1 MSEKASVIIIGAG
14 PAGLAAAYQL
24 IKLGHPVTLIESTN
38 QVGGMSRSLDMFGQ
52 IVDCG
57 PHRFFTS
64 DKIVNDFFHDIV
76 GDNFTVVNRLT
87 RIYYRNK
94 FFDYPLKIGNVFR
107 NISIFEL
114 THILFSYFWIR
125 IFPNKSVKTFED
137 WVTNKFGEKLFGMFF
152 KSYTEKLWGIS
163 CSQIDAD
170 WASQRIKK
178 LSLWEA
184 LISSIKGNKNNKH
197 KTLVDVFAYPHKGT
211 GAIYNEIARRFEKL
225 GGKILFGQKIERFM
239 EQDSK
244 ITEIITQNGESFK
257 ADWIVS
263 TMPMTSLI
271 QGLSNVPQQILDYTR
286 KLYFRN
292 TTLVYL
298 EINSNQ
304 LFPDNWIYIHSPEVT
319 HGRITNFRNWCPTLT
334 NGKSTSI
341 LCLEIWSFDSDPLWQ
356 KSDEE
361 LSQLAHRELLML
373 NLISNNDLVLNSKVI
388 KIPKCYPVYETGY
401 MENLNP
407 IIDYLNT
414 ISNLK
419 LIGRYGSF
427 KYNNQD
433 HSILM
438 GLLLAKE
445 INTGINQNLWDINTD
460 SDYQESTE
468 FNLSGY
474 S

>member
-1 MSEKASVIIIGAG
+1 MSKESVIIIGAG
-14 PAGLAAAYQL
+14 PAGLTAAYQL

-38 QVGGMSRSLDMFGQ
+38 QVGGMSRSLEMFGQ

-64 DKIVNDFFHDIV
+64 DKIVNDFFHEIV

-87 RIYYRNK
+87 RIYYRNR
-94 FFDYPLKIGNVFR
+94 FFDYPLKIGNVIR

-114 THILFSYFWIR
+114 AHILFSYFWIR
-125 IFPNKSVKTFED
+125 VFPNKSIKTFEE

-163 CSQIDAD
+163 CNQIDAD

-211 GAIYNEIARRFEKL
+211 GAIYNEIAKRFENL
-225 GGKILFGQKIERFM
+225 GGKIIFEQKIETIIK
-239 EQDSK
+239 QDSK
-244 ITEIITQNGESFK
+244 ITEIITQRGESFK

-271 QGLSNVPQQILDYTR
+271 KGLTDVPSEVTEYSQ

-298 EINSNQ
+298 EIDNNE
-304 LFPDNWIYIHSPEVT
+304 LFPDNWIYVHSPEVT

-334 NGKSTSI
+334 NGKNTSI
-341 LCLEIWSFDSDPLWQ
+341 LCLEFWSFDSDTLWQ
-356 KSDEE
+356 KSDEY
-361 LSQLAHRELLML
+361 LSELAHKELLTL
-373 NLISNNDLVLNSKVI
+373 NLISENDRILNSKVI

-445 INTGINQNLWDINTD
+445 IHTGVDQRLWDINTD

>member
-1 MSEKASVIIIGAG
+1 VSKASVIIIGAG
-14 PAGLAAAYQL
+14 PAGLTAAYQL

-64 DKIVNDFFHDIV
+64 DKIVNDFFHEIV

-94 FFDYPLKIGNVFR
+94 FFDYPLKIGNVIG

-163 CSQIDAD
+163 CNQIDAD

-184 LISSIKGNKNNKH
+184 LLSSIKGNKNNKH
-197 KTLVDVFAYPHKGT
+197 KTLVDFFAYPHKGT
-211 GAIYNEIARRFEKL
+211 GAIYNEIAQRFENL
-225 GGKILFGQKIERFM
+225 GGKIIFEQKIETFIK
-239 EQDSK
+239 QDSK
-244 ITEIITQNGESFK
+244 ITEIITQKGESYK

-271 QGLSNVPQQILDYTR
+271 KGLSNVPQEVLDYTQ

-298 EINSNQ
+298 EINNNE
-304 LFPDNWIYIHSPEVT
+304 LFPDNWIYVHSPEVT
-319 HGRITNFRNWCPTLT
+319 HGRITNFRNWCPSLT
-334 NGKSTSI
+334 NGKNTSI
-341 LCLEIWSFDSDPLWQ
+341 LCLEFWSFDSDSLWQ
-356 KSDEE
+356 KSDEY
-361 LSQLAHRELLML
+361 LSELAHKELLTL
-373 NLISNNDLVLNSKVI
+373 NLISENDRVLNSKVI

-414 ISNLK
+414 VSNLK

-445 INTGINQNLWDINTD
+445 IHTGVDQKLWDINTD

>member
-1 MSEKASVIIIGAG
+1 MSKASVIIIGAG
-14 PAGLAAAYQL
+14 PAGLTAAYQL

-38 QVGGMSRSLDMFGQ
+38 QVGGMSRSIDMFGQ

-64 DKIVNDFFHDIV
+64 DKIVNDFFQDIV

-94 FFDYPLKIGNVFR
+94 FFDYPLKIGNVIR

-125 IFPNKSVKTFED
+125 VFPNKSVKTFED
-137 WVTNKFGEKLFGMFF
+137 WVTNKFGKKLFGMFF

-163 CSQIDAD
+163 CNQIDAD

-211 GAIYNEIARRFEKL
+211 GAIYNEIARRFENL
-225 GGKILFGQKIERFM
+225 GGQIIFEQKIETFIN
-239 EQDSK
+239 QDSK
-244 ITEIITQNGESFK
+244 ITEIITQNGDSYK

-271 QGLSNVPQQILDYTR
+271 KGLSNVPQKVLDYTQN
-286 KLYFRN
+286 LYFRN

-298 EINSNQ
+298 EINNNE

-334 NGKSTSI
+334 NGKNTSI
-341 LCLEIWSFDSDPLWQ
+341 LCLEFWSFDSDTLWQ

-361 LSQLAHRELLML
+361 LSDLAHKELLAL
-373 NLISNNDLVLNSKVI
+373 KLISENDRILNSKVI

-414 ISNLK
+414 VSNLK

-445 INTGINQNLWDINTD
+445 IHTGVDQKLWDINTD

>member
-1 MSEKASVIIIGAG
+1 MSKASVIIIGAG
-14 PAGLAAAYQL
+14 PAGLTAAYQL

-64 DKIVNDFFHDIV
+64 DKIVNDFFQDIV

-94 FFDYPLKIGNVFR
+94 FFDYPLKIGNVIR

-125 IFPNKSVKTFED
+125 VFPNKSVKTFED
-137 WVTNKFGEKLFGMFF
+137 WVTNKFGKKLFGMFF

-163 CSQIDAD
+163 CNQIDAD

-211 GAIYNEIARRFEKL
+211 GAIYNEIARRFENL
-225 GGKILFGQKIERFM
+225 GGKIIFEQKIETFIK
-239 EQDSK
+239 QDSK
-244 ITEIITQNGESFK
+244 ITEIITQKGESFK

-271 QGLSNVPQQILDYTR
+271 KGLTDVPAEVSEYSQ

-292 TTLVYL
+292 ITLVYL
-298 EINSNQ
+298 EIDNIE
-304 LFPDNWIYIHSPEVT
+304 LFPDNWIYVHSPEVT

-334 NGKSTSI
+334 NGKNTSI
-341 LCLEIWSFDSDPLWQ
+341 LCLEFWSFDSDTLWQ
-356 KSDEE
+356 KSDEYLAE
-361 LSQLAHRELLML
+361 LAHKELLTL
-373 NLISNNDLVLNSKVI
+373 KLISENDRLLNSKVI
-388 KIPKCYPVYETGY
+388 KIPKCYPVYETNY
-401 MENLNP
+401 MQNLNP

-414 ISNLK
+414 VSNLK

-445 INTGINQNLWDINTD
+445 INTGVDQRLWDINTD

>member
-14 PAGLAAAYQL
+14 PAGLTAAYQL

-64 DKIVNDFFHDIV
+64 DKIVNDFFHEIV

-94 FFDYPLKIGNVFR
+94 FFDYPLKIGNVIR

-114 THILFSYFWIR
+114 SHILFSYFWIR

-163 CSQIDAD
+163 CNQIDAD

-239 EQDSK
+239 ELDSK

-257 ADWIVS
+257 ADWFVS

-341 LCLEIWSFDSDPLWQ
+341 LCLEFWSFDSDLLWQ

-373 NLISNNDLVLNSKVI
+373 NLISN
-388 KIPKCYPVYETGY
+388 
-401 MENLNP
+401 
-407 IIDYLNT
+407 
-414 ISNLK
+414 
-419 LIGRYGSF
+419 
-427 KYNNQD
+427 
-433 HSILM
+433 
-438 GLLLAKE
+438 
-445 INTGINQNLWDINTD
+445 
-460 SDYQESTE
+460 
-468 FNLSGY
+468 
-474 S
+474 

>member
-14 PAGLAAAYQL
+14 PAGLTAAYQL

-64 DKIVNDFFHDIV
+64 DKIVNDFFHEIV
-76 GDNFTVVNRLT
+76 GNNFTVVNRLT

-94 FFDYPLKIGNVFR
+94 FFDYPLKIGNVIR

-125 IFPNKSVKTFED
+125 IFPNKSIKTFED

-152 KSYTEKLWGIS
+152 KSYTEKLWGIN

-211 GAIYNEIARRFEKL
+211 GAIYNEIAHRFEKL
-225 GGKILFGQKIERFM
+225 GGKMLFGQKIERFI

-244 ITEIITQNGESFK
+244 ITEIITQNGESYK

-304 LFPDNWIYIHSPEVT
+304 LFPDNWIYIHSPEAT

-341 LCLEIWSFDSDPLWQ
+341 LCLEFWSFDSDSLWQ

-401 MENLNP
+401 MDNLNP

>member
-14 PAGLAAAYQL
+14 PAGLTAAYQL

-64 DKIVNDFFHDIV
+64 DKIVNDFFHEIV

-94 FFDYPLKIGNVFR
+94 FFDYPLKIGNVIR

-163 CSQIDAD
+163 CNQIDAD

-334 NGKSTSI
+334 NEKSTSI
-341 LCLEIWSFDSDPLWQ
+341 LCLEFWSFDSDPLWQ

-407 IIDYLNT
+407 IIGYLNT

>member
-1 MSEKASVIIIGAG
+1 MSEKATVIIIGAG
-14 PAGLAAAYQL
+14 PAGLTAAYQL

-64 DKIVNDFFHDIV
+64 DKIVNDFFHEIV
-76 GDNFTVVNRLT
+76 GENFTVVNRLT

-94 FFDYPLKIGNVFR
+94 FFDYPLKIGNVIR

-137 WVTNKFGEKLFGMFF
+137 WVTNKFGKKLFGMFF

-163 CSQIDAD
+163 CNQIDAD

-211 GAIYNEIARRFEKL
+211 GAIYTEIASRFEQL
-225 GGKILFGQKIERFM
+225 GGKIIFNQKIKSFIES
-239 EQDSK
+239 DSK
-244 ITEIITQNGESFK
+244 IIQVITEDGK
-257 ADWIVS
+257 AYNADFIVS
-263 TMPMTSLI
+263 TMPMTNLVK
-271 QGLSNVPQQILDYTR
+271 GLPNVPAEILDFSQ

-298 EINSNQ
+298 EINNNH

-334 NGKSTSI
+334 NGKNTSI
-341 LCLEIWSFDSDPLWQ
+341 LCLEFWSFDGDILWQ
-356 KSDEE
+356 KTDEE
-361 LSQLAHRELLML
+361 LHKLALSELLTL
-373 NLISNNDLVLNSKVI
+373 KLITESDEVVNSKVI

-401 MENLNP
+401 MQNLNP
-407 IIDYLNT
+407 IIDYLKSF
-414 ISNLK
+414 SNLK

-445 INTGINQNLWDINTD
+445 INTGIDQNLWSINTD
-460 SDYQESTE
+460 SDYQEATE

>member
-1 MSEKASVIIIGAG
+1 VSEKASVIIIGAG
-14 PAGLAAAYQL
+14 PAGLTAAYQL

-38 QVGGMSRSLDMFGQ
+38 QVGGMSRSLEMFGQ

-64 DKIVNDFFHDIV
+64 DKIVNDFFHEIV

-94 FFDYPLKIGNVFR
+94 FFDYPLKIGNVIR

-152 KSYTEKLWGIS
+152 KSYTEKLWGIN
-163 CSQIDAD
+163 CNQIDAD

-197 KTLVDVFAYPHKGT
+197 KTLVDVFAYPYKGT
-211 GAIYNEIARRFEKL
+211 GAIYNEIAHRFEKL
-225 GGKILFGQKIERFM
+225 GGKILLGQKIERFI

-244 ITEIITQNGESFK
+244 INEIITQNGESFK

-334 NGKSTSI
+334 NEKSTSI
-341 LCLEIWSFDSDPLWQ
+341 LCLEFWSFDSDPLWQ

>member
-1 MSEKASVIIIGAG
+1 MSKASVIIIGAG
-14 PAGLAAAYQL
+14 PAGLTAAYQL

-64 DKIVNDFFHDIV
+64 DKIVNDFFQDIV

-94 FFDYPLKIGNVFR
+94 FFDYPLKIGNVIR

-125 IFPNKSVKTFED
+125 VFPNKSVKTFED
-137 WVTNKFGEKLFGMFF
+137 WVTNKFGKKLFGMFF

-163 CSQIDAD
+163 CNQIDAD

-211 GAIYNEIARRFEKL
+211 GAIYNEIARRFENL
-225 GGKILFGQKIERFM
+225 GGQIIFDQKIETFIN
-239 EQDSK
+239 QDSK
-244 ITEIITQNGESFK
+244 ITEIITQNGDSYK

-271 QGLSNVPQQILDYTR
+271 KGLSNVPQKVLDYTQN
-286 KLYFRN
+286 LYFRN

-298 EINSNQ
+298 EINNNE

-334 NGKSTSI
+334 NGKNTSI
-341 LCLEIWSFDSDPLWQ
+341 LCLEFWSFDSDTLWQ

-361 LSQLAHRELLML
+361 LSDLAHKELIALK
-373 NLISNNDLVLNSKVI
+373 LISENDRILNSKVI

-414 ISNLK
+414 VSNLK

-445 INTGINQNLWDINTD
+445 IHTGVDQKLWDINTD

>member
-14 PAGLAAAYQL
+14 PAGLTAAYQL

-64 DKIVNDFFHDIV
+64 DKIVNDFFHEIV

-94 FFDYPLKIGNVFR
+94 FFDYPLKIGNVIR

-163 CSQIDAD
+163 CNQIDAD

-298 EINSNQ
+298 EIKSNL

-341 LCLEIWSFDSDPLWQ
+341 LCLEFWSFDSDPLWQ

-407 IIDYLNT
+407 IIGYLNT

>member
-1 MSEKASVIIIGAG
+1 MSKESVIIIGAG
-14 PAGLAAAYQL
+14 PAGLTAAYQL

-38 QVGGMSRSLDMFGQ
+38 QVGGMSRSLEMFGQ

-64 DKIVNDFFHDIV
+64 DKIVNDFFHEIV

-87 RIYYRNK
+87 RIYYRNR
-94 FFDYPLKIGNVFR
+94 FFDYPLKIGNVIR

-114 THILFSYFWIR
+114 AHILFSYFWIR
-125 IFPNKSVKTFED
+125 VFPNKSIKTFEE

-163 CSQIDAD
+163 CNQIDAD

-211 GAIYNEIARRFEKL
+211 GAIYNEIAKRFENL
-225 GGKILFGQKIERFM
+225 GGKIIFEQKIETIIK
-239 EQDSK
+239 QDSK
-244 ITEIITQNGESFK
+244 ITEIITQRGESFK

-271 QGLSNVPQQILDYTR
+271 KGLTDVPSEVTEYSQ

-298 EINSNQ
+298 EIDNNE
-304 LFPDNWIYIHSPEVT
+304 LFPDNWIYVHSPEVT

-334 NGKSTSI
+334 NGKNTSI
-341 LCLEIWSFDSDPLWQ
+341 LCLEFWSFDSDALWQ
-356 KSDEE
+356 KSDEY
-361 LSQLAHRELLML
+361 LSELAHKELLTL
-373 NLISNNDLVLNSKVI
+373 NLISENDRILNSKVI

-445 INTGINQNLWDINTD
+445 IHTGVDQRLWDINTD

>member
-14 PAGLAAAYQL
+14 PAGLTAAYQL

-38 QVGGMSRSLDMFGQ
+38 QVGGMSRSLEMFGQ

-64 DKIVNDFFHDIV
+64 DKIVNDFFHEIV

-94 FFDYPLKIGNVFR
+94 FFDYPLKIGNVIR

-152 KSYTEKLWGIS
+152 KSYTEKLWGIN
-163 CSQIDAD
+163 CNQIDAD

-197 KTLVDVFAYPHKGT
+197 KTLVDVFAYPYKGT
-211 GAIYNEIARRFEKL
+211 GATYNEIAHRFEKL

-334 NGKSTSI
+334 NEKSTSI
-341 LCLEIWSFDSDPLWQ
+341 LCLEFWSFDSDPLWQ

-401 MENLNP
+401 MENLSP

>member
-1 MSEKASVIIIGAG
+1 
-14 PAGLAAAYQL
+14 
-24 IKLGHPVTLIESTN
+24 
-38 QVGGMSRSLDMFGQ
+38 
-52 IVDCG
+52 
-57 PHRFFTS
+57 
-64 DKIVNDFFHDIV
+64 
-76 GDNFTVVNRLT
+76 
-87 RIYYRNK
+87 
-94 FFDYPLKIGNVFR
+94 
-107 NISIFEL
+107 
-114 THILFSYFWIR
+114 
-125 IFPNKSVKTFED
+125 
-137 WVTNKFGEKLFGMFF
+137 MFF

-163 CSQIDAD
+163 CNQIDAD

-211 GAIYNEIARRFEKL
+211 GSIYNEIAQRFENL
-225 GGKILFGQKIERFM
+225 GGKIIFEQKIETFIK
-239 EQDSK
+239 QDSK
-244 ITEIITQNGESFK
+244 ITEIITQKGESYK

-271 QGLSNVPQQILDYTR
+271 KGLSNVPQEVLDYTQ

-298 EINSNQ
+298 EINNNE
-304 LFPDNWIYIHSPEVT
+304 LFPDNWIYVHSPEVT

-334 NGKSTSI
+334 NGKNTSI
-341 LCLEIWSFDSDPLWQ
+341 LCLEFWSFDSDSLWQ
-356 KSDEE
+356 KSDEY
-361 LSQLAHRELLML
+361 LSELAHKELLTL
-373 NLISNNDLVLNSKVI
+373 KLISENDRVLNSKVI

-414 ISNLK
+414 VSNLK

-445 INTGINQNLWDINTD
+445 IHTGVDQKLWDINTD

>member
-14 PAGLAAAYQL
+14 PAGLTAAYQL

-38 QVGGMSRSLDMFGQ
+38 QVGGMSRSLEMFGQ

-64 DKIVNDFFHDIV
+64 DKIVNDFFHEIV

-94 FFDYPLKIGNVFR
+94 FFDYPLKIGNVIR

-152 KSYTEKLWGIS
+152 KSYTEKLWGIN
-163 CSQIDAD
+163 CNQIDAD

-197 KTLVDVFAYPHKGT
+197 KTLVDVFAYPYKGT
-211 GAIYNEIARRFEKL
+211 GATYNEIAHRFEKL

-334 NGKSTSI
+334 NEKSTSI
-341 LCLEIWSFDSDPLWQ
+341 LCLEFWSFDSDPLWQ

>member
-1 MSEKASVIIIGAG
+1 VSKASVIIIGAG
-14 PAGLAAAYQL
+14 PAGLTAAYQL

-64 DKIVNDFFHDIV
+64 DKIVNDFFQDIV

-94 FFDYPLKIGNVFR
+94 FFDYPLKIGNVIR

-125 IFPNKSVKTFED
+125 VFPNKSVKTFED
-137 WVTNKFGEKLFGMFF
+137 WVTNKFGKKLFGMFF

-163 CSQIDAD
+163 CNQIDAD

-211 GAIYNEIARRFEKL
+211 GAIYNEIARRFENL
-225 GGKILFGQKIERFM
+225 GGQIIFDQKIETFIN
-239 EQDSK
+239 QDSK
-244 ITEIITQNGESFK
+244 ITEIITQNGDSYK

-271 QGLSNVPQQILDYTR
+271 KGLSNVPQKVLDYTQN
-286 KLYFRN
+286 LYFRN

-298 EINSNQ
+298 EINNNE

-334 NGKSTSI
+334 NGKNTSI
-341 LCLEIWSFDSDPLWQ
+341 LCLEFWSFDSDTLWQ

-361 LSQLAHRELLML
+361 LSDLAHKELIALK
-373 NLISNNDLVLNSKVI
+373 LISENDRILNSKVI

-414 ISNLK
+414 VSNLK

-445 INTGINQNLWDINTD
+445 IHTGVDQKLWDINTD

>member
-1 MSEKASVIIIGAG
+1 MSKATVIIIGAG
-14 PAGLAAAYQL
+14 PAGLTAAYQL
-24 IKLGHPVTLIESTN
+24 VKLGHPVTLIESTN
-38 QVGGMSRSLDMFGQ
+38 QVGGMSRSIEMFGQ

-64 DKIVNDFFHDIV
+64 DRIVNDFFNEIV
-76 GDNFTVVNRLT
+76 GENFTVVNRLT
-87 RIYYRNK
+87 RIYYRNR
-94 FFDYPLKIGNVFR
+94 FFDYPLKIGNVIR

-137 WVTNKFGEKLFGMFF
+137 WVTNKFGQKLFGMFF

-163 CSQIDAD
+163 CNQIDAD

-184 LISSIKGNKNNKH
+184 LVSSIKGNKNNKH

-211 GAIYNEIARRFEKL
+211 GAIYTEIAARFEKL
-225 GGKILFGQKIERFM
+225 GGKIIFNQKIKSLKER
-239 EQDSK
+239 DSK
-244 ITEIITQNGESFK
+244 ITEIFTEDGTSYS
-257 ADWIVS
+257 ADFIVS
-263 TMPMTSLI
+263 TMPMTSLLK
-271 QGLSNVPQQILDYTR
+271 GLSDVPKDISELSN

-298 EINSNQ
+298 EINSDQ

-334 NGKSTSI
+334 NGKNTTI
-341 LCLEIWSFDSDPLWQ
+341 LCLEFWSFDKDSLWQ
-356 KSDEE
+356 KTDEALENLAYQE
-361 LSQLAHRELLML
+361 LITLKLIKEKDEIL
-373 NLISNNDLVLNSKVI
+373 NAKVI

-407 IIDYLNT
+407 IINYLKT
-414 ISNLK
+414 FSNLK

-445 INTGINQNLWDINTD
+445 INTGIDQNLWSINTD
-460 SDYQESTE
+460 SDYQEATE